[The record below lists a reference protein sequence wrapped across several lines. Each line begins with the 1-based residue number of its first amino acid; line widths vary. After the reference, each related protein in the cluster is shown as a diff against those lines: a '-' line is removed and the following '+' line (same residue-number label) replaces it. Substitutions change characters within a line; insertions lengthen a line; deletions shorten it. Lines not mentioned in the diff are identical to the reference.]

1 MTLPPIIAALRKHK
15 AGVVLIALQIALTL
29 AIVCNAIFIIYT
41 RVENVRRPTGMDESN
56 LFMVEQQWVGAPNT
70 DDPAGLQKQDA
81 MLREDL
87 VALRAMPGVESVTSS
102 NSMPLL
108 GSSWGGSVALKPGT
122 DLRGGDARTVYYFG
136 DEQLLATLGVRL
148 IAGRNFNPAEVV
160 NRSFRD
166 NTEPDVIIVTKALAD
181 KLFPQGDAVGKVLY
195 LNGDAKPST
204 IIGEVERLQVS
215 TNSSWVSN
223 FPWNSTIAPI
233 RLDSNFSRYIVRTK
247 PGQMDAVMHA
257 VPKVLYNVN
266 PLRVIDDK
274 DGLRSFADI
283 RAEAYSGDVGMAVL
297 MGVVCLILLAVTA
310 AGIVG
315 LTSFWVGQRHR
326 QIGVRRALGARKI
339 DILHYFQLENLL
351 IAGTGALIGIALA
364 IGLNMVLMQS
374 FQMDR
379 MPVVYVL
386 CGLAIVMVLGQVAV
400 FVPARRASNVPP
412 VVATRAA

>member
-41 RVENVRRPTGMDESN
+41 RIDNVRRPTGMDESN
-56 LFMVEQQWVGAPNT
+56 LFLIEQQWVGAPSS
-70 DDPAGLQKQDA
+70 DDPVGLQKQDA

-87 VALRAMPGVESVTSS
+87 AALRAMPGVESVTPS
-102 NSMPLL
+102 NSIPLL
-108 GSSWGGSVALKPGT
+108 NSSWGGSVALKPGT

-136 DEQLLATLGVRL
+136 DEHFLATLGLHL
-148 IAGRNFNPAEVV
+148 IAGRNFNATEVV
-160 NRSFRD
+160 NKSFRD
-166 NTEPDVIIVTKALAD
+166 NSQPDVIIVTKALAD
-181 KLFPQGDAVGKVLY
+181 KLFPQGDAVGKVIY
-195 LNGDAKPST
+195 LDGDTKPST
-204 IIGEVERLQVS
+204 IVGEVARLQVS
-215 TNSSWVSN
+215 TTSGWVTN

-233 RLDSNFSRYIVRTK
+233 RMDSNFSRYVVRTK

-257 VPKVLYNVN
+257 APNVLYKVN
-266 PLRVIDDK
+266 PMRVIEDD
-274 DGLRSFADI
+274 GVRPFADI
-283 RAEAYSGDVGMAVL
+283 RAEAYSADIGMAVL

-339 DILHYFQLENLL
+339 DIQYYFQLENLL
-351 IAGTGALIGIALA
+351 IAGTGAVIGIVLA
-364 IGLNMVLMQS
+364 IGLNMLLMQS
-374 FQMDR
+374 FAMDR

-386 CGLAIVMVLGQVAV
+386 GGLVIVMVLGQAAV
-400 FVPARRASNVPP
+400 LVPARRASNVPP

>member
-1 MTLPPIIAALRKHK
+1 MTLPPIIASLRKHK

-41 RVENVRRPTGMDESN
+41 RVDNVRRPTGMDESN
-56 LFMVEQQWVGAPNT
+56 LFMVEQQWVGAPSADN
-70 DDPAGLQKQDA
+70 PAGLQKQDA

-87 VALRAMPGVESVTSS
+87 AALRAMPGVESVTSS
-102 NSMPLL
+102 NTMPLL
-108 GSSWGGSVALKPGT
+108 GSSWGGSVALKPGQA
-122 DLRGGDARTVYYFG
+122 LSGGDARTVYYFG
-136 DEQLLATLGVRL
+136 DEQFLSTLGLNL
-148 IAGRNFNPAEVV
+148 IAGRNFTAADVI

-166 NTEPDVIIVTKALAD
+166 NTQPDVVILTKALAD
-181 KLFPQGDAVGKVLY
+181 KLFPKGDAVGKVIY
-195 LNGDAKPST
+195 VDGGTKPST
-204 IIGEVERLQVS
+204 IIGEVARLQVS
-215 TNSSWVSN
+215 TSSSWVSD
-223 FPWNSTIAPI
+223 FTWNSTIAPI
-233 RLDSNFSRYIVRTK
+233 RMDSNFSRYIIRTK
-247 PGQMDAVMHA
+247 PGQMDAVMRA
-257 VPKVLYNVN
+257 VPKVLYDVN
-266 PLRVIDDK
+266 PMRVIDD
-274 DGLRSFADI
+274 DGVRPFADI
-283 RAEAYSGDVGMAVL
+283 RAESYSADIGMAIL

-364 IGLNMVLMQS
+364 IGLNLVLMQN

-379 MPVVYVL
+379 MPVAYVL
-386 CGLAIVMVLGQVAV
+386 GGLVLVMVLGQLAV